1 MKKENRN
8 QRFIPII
15 LMGSLFIIVDFL
27 GFLVAAPFEAAGAV
41 AFQNPGDPFNLVYF
55 FSIMLVFTGVILII
69 IRFFKKQVLKIIY
82 LAATTILSIY
92 VFYPLIFLVVPNLTI
107 TFALSISGAIILLIA
122 LIKKPEWYVI
132 NSIALF
138 TGIGAIAM
146 IGISLTVPIV
156 IILLSVMALYDA
168 IAVYKTKHMIDLADS
183 FVNLK
188 LPVMFVIP
196 KTKQYSLLK
205 ETQSLKEKLKNKG
218 ERQAYFL
225 GLGDVV
231 FPGLLAISAYHNLS
245 TNGLLMGISVLIGT
259 LIGYIALMTLV
270 VKGKPQ
276 PGLPLLNTG
285 AILGYLLAGFLV
297 FGFPPL

>member
-1 MKKENRN
+1 MNSKTKN
-8 QRFIPII
+8 QQIIPII
-15 LMGSLFIIVDFL
+15 LMGSLFVIVDFL
-27 GFLVAAPFEAAGAV
+27 AFLVVEPFKVAGVV
-41 AFQNPGDPFNLVYF
+41 AFENPSDPFNIIYF
-55 FSIMLVFTGVILII
+55 FSIMLIFTGVILLII
-69 IRFFKKQVLKIIY
+69 KFFKKQILKKIY
-82 LAATTILSIY
+82 LGATTILSIS
-92 VFYPLIFLVVPNLTI
+92 VFYPLIFIVIPNPTI
-107 TFALSISGAIILLIA
+107 TFTLSTIGAIILLLA

-132 NSIALF
+132 NLIAIF

-146 IGISLTVPIV
+146 IGSSLTVPIV
-156 IILLSVMALYDA
+156 IVLLAIMAVYDA

-183 FVNLK
+183 FVGLK

-196 KTKQYSLLK
+196 KKRNYSLLK

-231 FPGLLAISAYHNLS
+231 FPGLLAVSAYHNLS
-245 TNGLLMGISVLIGT
+245 TTNLLMGFSVLIGT
-259 LIGYIALMTLV
+259 LIGYVALMTLV

-285 AILGYLLAGFLV
+285 AILSYLIVGFLI